1 MSQDQVLVLDTN
13 VLLNDPESLFDYP
26 KARLILPLAVLDE
39 MDQFKKEYN
48 ERGRNARRLAQILD
62 QIRTQGRLTEG
73 VTLENGA
80 VLSVD
85 VEENPRG
92 YKGFSPHKG
101 SNRVLLATLS
111 IKERIERNVVLVT
124 NDLNL
129 RVRASALGIPVQSH
143 DERGRNVDIYEGF
156 FHLDPNAEQLRQL
169 DKLGYLEGEDLRF
182 YANQNVI
189 IPYQGKD
196 QLYRFHQDKG
206 RLKRVKPIE
215 RGVYGLF
222 AKNPEQLAALNLLL
236 DEEVHVVT
244 LAGKA
249 GTGKT
254 LLALAAAMELLTHG
268 RDYHR
273 LLVSR
278 PIFPMG
284 RDMGYLPGDVSEKL
298 APWMQ
303 PIMDNL
309 EYLAN
314 AQPMGIKTRG
324 PEGLLEKGL
333 IELEPLTYIRGR
345 SISNR
350 IMIVDEAQNLTPHE
364 LKTIVTRVGEGT
376 KLILTGDPYQV
387 DNPYLDPSSNGL
399 SYLIERFRDHP
410 IAGHVTL
417 LRGVRSPLAELAAN
431 VL

>member
-1 MSQDQVLVLDTN
+1 MNPEPLLVLDTN
-13 VLLNDPESLFDYP
+13 ILLNDPESLFDYP
-26 KARLILPLAVLDE
+26 EGNLIVPLAVLDE

-48 ERGRNARRLAQILD
+48 ERGRNARRLAQTLD
-62 QIRTQGRLTEG
+62 ELRQTGSLTDGVELNNGARLT
-73 VTLENGA
+73 
-80 VLSVD
+80 VD
-85 VEENPRG
+85 VEEG
-92 YKGFSPHKG
+92 MKAHKGFAPHKG
-101 SNRVLLATLS
+101 SNRVLLATLA
-111 IKERIERNVVLVT
+111 IQERSPGRVVLVT

-143 DERGRNVDIYEGF
+143 DERGRGENLYEGF
-156 FHLDPNAEQLRQL
+156 GLLEPDPQETRQL
-169 DKLGYLEGEDLRF
+169 EKLGYIESGGRKF
-182 YANQNVI
+182 YANQNYLVRFG
-189 IPYQGKD
+189 GKD
-196 QLYRFHQDKG
+196 ELYRFHAGKQ
-206 RLKRVKPIE
+206 RLKRVKAIE
-215 RGVYGLF
+215 RGVYGLLP
-222 AKNPEQLAALNLLL
+222 KNAEQLAALDLLL

-254 LLALAAAMELLTHG
+254 LLALAAAMELLIKG
-268 RDYHR
+268 RQYQR

-284 RDMGYLPGDVSEKL
+284 RDMGFLPGDVDEKL

-309 EYLAN
+309 EFLSTLG
-314 AQPMGIKTRG
+314 PMGAKTRG
-324 PEGLLEKGL
+324 HEGLLDKGL

-387 DNPYLDPSSNGL
+387 DHPYLDPHSNGL
-399 SYLIERFRDHP
+399 SYLIERLRDQP

-417 LRGVRSPLAELAAN
+417 LQGVRSPLAELAAN
-431 VL
+431 LL